1 MTQTVMG
8 LDPGSRR
15 IGVAVSDGSGKIAMP
30 KTVIDRMTGSYIEE
44 LSAII
49 RESRVSE
56 VVVGL
61 PLNMDGSE
69 GPSARSARL
78 LAAEIEKELDVPV
91 RLLDE
96 RLTTVSAQSSMRRG
110 GATSRQQKGKID
122 KVAATLILQS
132 FLDSRAT

>member
-1 MTQTVMG
+1 MSQTVMG

-30 KTVIDRMTGSYIEE
+30 KAVIDRIEGNYIEQ
-44 LSAII
+44 LSAIVK
-49 RESRVSE
+49 ESDVSE

-61 PLNMDGSE
+61 PLNLDGSE
-69 GPSARSARL
+69 GPSARSARV
-78 LAAEIEKELDVPV
+78 LAAEIERELDLPV

-96 RLTTVSAQSSMRRG
+96 RLTTVSAQASMRRG
-110 GATSRQQKGKID
+110 GATAREQKGKID

-132 FLDSRAT
+132 FLDSRST

>member
-1 MTQTVMG
+1 MSPTVMG

-30 KTVIDRMTGSYIEE
+30 KAVIDRTAASYIDE
-44 LSAII
+44 LSAIVK
-49 RESRVSE
+49 ESAVSE

-69 GPSARSARL
+69 GPSARSARDF
-78 LAAEIEKELDVPV
+78 AAEIEKELDLPV

-96 RLTTVSAQSSMRRG
+96 RLTTVSVQSSMRRSG
-110 GATSRQQKGKID
+110 VTSRDQKGKID

-132 FLDSRAT
+132 FLDSRTT

>member
-1 MTQTVMG
+1 MG

-30 KTVIDRMTGSYIEE
+30 KAVIDRTGASYIDE
-44 LSAII
+44 LSAIVK
-49 RESRVSE
+49 ESAVSE

-69 GPSARSARL
+69 GPSARSARDF
-78 LAAEIEKELDVPV
+78 AAEIEKELDLPV

-96 RLTTVSAQSSMRRG
+96 RLTTVSAQSSMRSG
-110 GATSRQQKGKID
+110 GLTSREQKGKID

-132 FLDSRAT
+132 FLDSRTT